1 MAALTRTPESV
12 LRTSGERVLPSPSL
26 DMESRAAVVLDA
38 VPGLGPR
45 AFLSLIEA
53 HGTATA
59 VLEAA
64 RRRDLPGNLS
74 PKLREGLI
82 LAAREEPGLR
92 DLALPDG
99 GSVVAYTSPRYPAG
113 LRRLARPPLALFV
126 LGPLDPDQSRTIT
139 IVGTRAAT
147 EYGRRTAH
155 RLAGELADA
164 GWRVASGIARGIDA
178 AAHRGALEAG
188 GETVGVPGCGFDH
201 VYPAA
206 HRGLY
211 RELARRGLLL
221 SEHRPSVRPA
231 RGLFPRRNRI
241 LAGLAR
247 AVVVV
252 QAGERSGALI
262 TVARAQEIDVEVM
275 AVPGPVDLPASRGVN
290 ELLRDGAGVATSAA
304 DILSML
310 GEESGTYTGSTRAAL
325 PGSGWDADGPE
336 GQLRSLLRSEAL
348 HADDIAART
357 GLGISQTLSLLGRLS
372 LEGRVRAMPG
382 GRYVAAD

>member
-1 MAALTRTPESV
+1 
-12 LRTSGERVLPSPSL
+12 
-26 DMESRAAVVLDA
+26 VLDA

-45 AFLSLIEA
+45 AFLALIGA

-59 VLEAA
+59 VLDAA
-64 RRRDLPGNLS
+64 RRGSLPEEI
-74 PKLREGLI
+74 PPTLRNALKRAAGKEGR
-82 LAAREEPGLR
+82 AR
-92 DLALPDG
+92 DLALPAG
-99 GSVVAYTSPRYPAG
+99 CGVVPFTSPRYPAG
-113 LRRLARPPLALFV
+113 LRRLARPPLVLFAM
-126 LGPLDPDQSRTIT
+126 GPLEPEQPRTIT

-155 RLAGELADA
+155 RLAGELTDA

-206 HRGLY
+206 HRTLY

-262 TVARAQEIDVEVM
+262 TVARAQEIGVEVL
-275 AVPGPVDLPASRGVN
+275 AVPGPVDLPASRGVH

-304 DILSML
+304 DVLSML
-310 GEESGTYTGSTRAAL
+310 GEEAGAYTGSLRAAL
-325 PGSGWDADGPE
+325 PGSGWDAGSPE
-336 GQLRSLLRSEAL
+336 GALLSLLGADPL
-348 HADDIAART
+348 HVDLLASRAS
-357 GLGISQTLSLLGRLS
+357 LGIPQTLALLGRLS
-372 LEGRVRAMPG
+372 LEGRVRAVPG
-382 GRYVAAD
+382 GRYVSDG

>member
-1 MAALTRTPESV
+1 VAT
-12 LRTSGERVLPSPSL
+12 LRVGADSGLSRSDGHPPGTSSL
-26 DMESRAAVVLDA
+26 DAESRAAIVLDA

-45 AFLSLIEA
+45 AFLTLIGA
-53 HGTATA
+53 HRTATEI
-59 VLEAA
+59 LDAA
-64 RRRDLPGNLS
+64 RRGSLTGGIPET
-74 PKLREGLI
+74 LRKGLI
-82 LAAREEPGLR
+82 RAAGKEARVP
-92 DLALPDG
+92 DLALPEG
-99 GSVVAYTSPRYPAG
+99 CAVIPFTSPRYPAG
-113 LRRLARPPLALFV
+113 LRRLARPPLVLFA
-126 LGPLDPDQSRTIT
+126 LGPLLPDQPRTIT

-147 EYGRRTAH
+147 DYGRRTAH

-178 AAHRGALEAG
+178 AAHRGALEAD

-206 HRGLY
+206 HRSLY

-221 SEHRPSVRPA
+221 SEHRPSVPPA

-262 TVARAQEIDVEVM
+262 TVARAQEIDVEVL
-275 AVPGPVDLPASRGVN
+275 AVPGPVDLPASRGVH

-304 DILSML
+304 DVLSMI
-310 GEESGTYTGSTRAAL
+310 GEETGAYTGSRRAAL
-325 PGSGWDADGPE
+325 PGSGWDSDGSE
-336 GQLRSLLRSEAL
+336 GVLVSLIGSEPL
-348 HADDIAART
+348 HVDAIAHGA
-357 GLGISQTLSLLGRLS
+357 GLGIPQTLALLGRLS

-382 GRYVAAD
+382 GRYVSAG

>member
-1 MAALTRTPESV
+1 MATLTAAPA
-12 LRTSGERVLPSPSL
+12 SGLPSSGGNPSGPLCL
-26 DMESRAAVVLDA
+26 DAESRAAIVLDA

-45 AFLSLIEA
+45 AFLALIGA

-59 VLEAA
+59 VLDAA
-64 RRRDLPGNLS
+64 RRDNLPEEI
-74 PKLREGLI
+74 PPTLRNGLKRAAGKEGCT
-82 LAAREEPGLR
+82 R
-92 DLALPDG
+92 DLALPAG
-99 GSVVAYTSPRYPAG
+99 CGVVPFTSPRYPAG
-113 LRRLARPPLALFV
+113 LRRLARPPLVLFAM
-126 LGPLDPDQSRTIT
+126 GPLEPEQPRTIT

-155 RLAGELADA
+155 RLAGELTDA

-206 HRGLY
+206 HRTLY

-262 TVARAQEIDVEVM
+262 TVARAQEIGVEVL
-275 AVPGPVDLPASRGVN
+275 AVPGPVDLPASRGVH

-304 DILSML
+304 DVLSML
-310 GEESGTYTGSTRAAL
+310 GEEVGAYTGSRRAAL
-325 PGSGWDADGPE
+325 PGSGWDDGSPE
-336 GQLRSLLRSEAL
+336 GALLSLLGADPL
-348 HADDIAART
+348 HVDLLASRAS
-357 GLGISQTLSLLGRLS
+357 LGIPQTLALLGRLS

-382 GRYVAAD
+382 GRYVSDG